1 MEYRLVINQL
11 LGSYIE
17 METQSMTIN
26 SEITEQ
32 EQLNNLEIN
41 SSNLMVNIENLKK
54 YFGNIKAVD
63 GINLQISKGSIFGFL
78 GPNGAGK
85 TTTINSLITLIKP
98 TAGEGTIAGYDLYDI
113 SHIRTKVAAV
123 FQEQTLDETLTG
135 LQNLRLHAELYQLP
149 KYIRE
154 ERITELVEMVG
165 LTDRLKDPVIKYSG
179 GMRRRL
185 EIARGLLTRPTILFL
200 DEPTTG
206 LDPQSRQHI
215 WEKIKEIR
223 ERDNITIFITTHYM
237 EEAEALCD
245 HIAIIDQGKIIAEG
259 TADELKSSLG
269 QDFIIVDLAD
279 KIDLEEA
286 TKRVTSLDYVQSTK
300 IDNGKLYISIKNA
313 SRFLAP
319 IVQSI
324 STHDNG
330 SKYIEI
336 TNIESKKPTLNDV
349 FLYFT
354 GKELRDEE
362 ADLADRLKMAGRKG
376 GSRRMGMMGRRH

>member
-41 SSNLMVNIENLKK
+41 SLNLMVNIENLKK

-149 KYIRE
+149 KNIRE